1 MAAFYVLNVDA
12 SIGPSRKAAIGVVL
26 RQKPG
31 KGKPLKVIAFLSK
44 KVDTD
49 DITTAEYLALIEG
62 LRLAARFEPTTL
74 RVFTDSD
81 VVPQQINA
89 SDPKFSSPALKR
101 LFDRAWRLINR
112 IGKERVKVLWVP
124 RDMNTEADQRA
135 ADAFFERKGDA
146 WFRPTST

>member
-12 SIGPSRKAAIGVVL
+12 SVDRSRKGAIGVVL

-31 KGKPLKVIAFLSK
+31 KRKPLKVIAFLSK

-49 DITTAEYLALIEG
+49 DITEAEYLALIEG
-62 LRLAARFEPTTL
+62 LRLAARHEITTL

-81 VVPQQINA
+81 VIPQQINA
-89 SDPKFSSPALKR
+89 SHPRFSSPALKR
-101 LFDRAWRLINR
+101 LYDRAWRLINR

-124 RDMNTEADQRA
+124 REMNTEADQRA

-146 WFRPTST
+146 WFRPPPT